1 MKIKKLL
8 IVIITLLITVSLVY
22 INAFYININ
31 TLKVREETI
40 RSEKISQNLQGLT
53 IAFVSDLHYS
63 KRISEN
69 IMNELVEKI
78 NMFDVDV
85 ILFGGDLFEYEID
98 DLSYDIQNELI
109 DYLKQLN
116 APYGKYAVL
125 GNHDLYDTGIKE
137 IVERVLYES
146 EFEIITNKSVMI
158 RKNSNEY
165 INLVGI
171 DSLLNGN
178 PDIEAA
184 YSQIRNNAY
193 TIALCHTPDTFE
205 SIPYEKTDLMLSGH
219 SHGGQIYMPFINSLF
234 RPIGAKNY
242 FKGKYTQDDT
252 ILDITNGIG
261 TTKKDIRLFA
271 DAEIVIYKFMSN

>member
-22 INAFYININ
+22 INAFHININ
-31 TLKVREETI
+31 TIKVREETI
-40 RSEKISQNLQGLT
+40 RSEKISPNLQGLT
-53 IAFVSDLHYS
+53 VAFISDLHYS
-63 KRISEN
+63 KRVSEN
-69 IMNELVEKI
+69 IMDELIEKI
-78 NMFDVDV
+78 NMFDADV
-85 ILFGGDLFEYEID
+85 ILFGGDLFEDEIN
-98 DLSYDIQNELI
+98 DLSYDKQNELI
-109 DYLKQLN
+109 DYLRKLR

-125 GNHDLYDTGIKE
+125 GNHDQYDTNIKE
-137 IVERVLYES
+137 TVERVLYEA

-178 PDIEAA
+178 PDIETA
-184 YSQIRNNAY
+184 YGQIRNNAY
-193 TIALCHTPDTFE
+193 TIALCHTPDIFE
-205 SIPYEKTDLMLSGH
+205 SIPYEKTDLVLSGH
-219 SHGGQIYMPFINSLF
+219 SHGGQIYIPFINSFF

-242 FKGKYTQDDT
+242 FRGKYTQNDT

-271 DAEIVIYKFMSN
+271 DAEIVIYKFMNN